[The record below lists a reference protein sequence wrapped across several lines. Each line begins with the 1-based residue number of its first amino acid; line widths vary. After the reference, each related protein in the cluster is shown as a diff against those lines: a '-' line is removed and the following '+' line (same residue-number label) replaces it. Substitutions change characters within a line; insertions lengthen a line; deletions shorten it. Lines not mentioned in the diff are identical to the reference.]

1 MYIRYDLTDTNVKV
15 TAKQVHNIWDVRL
28 DNNSKKFDM
37 NKQLSELSVESMTL
51 STISDEDKRNYGI
64 TDIDSLTITL

>member
-28 DNNSKKFDM
+28 DNTSKKFDM
-37 NKQLSELSVESMTL
+37 TKQL
-51 STISDEDKRNYGI
+51 
-64 TDIDSLTITL
+64 